1 MANISNT
8 TNSTFAGFVERI
20 NIDPAIRRII
30 QEDKKIHNE
39 FSENESWLG
48 SRFISSDLLTM
59 APMIIGIASIVFTT
73 ICICIC
79 KVRARKIEKKAI
91 PENTNTTDQKV
102 IAAVAS
108 SSSAVASSSSKPQQ

>member
-1 MANISNT
+1 MANISNS
-8 TNSTFAGFVERI
+8 TNSTFAGMVERI

-30 QEDKKIHNE
+30 QEGKIIHNE
-39 FSENESWLG
+39 SPENESWWG
-48 SRFISSDLLTM
+48 SRFVSSDLLTM

-79 KVRARKIEKKAI
+79 KARAHKIEKKAT

-102 IAAVAS
+102 VAAAS
-108 SSSAVASSSSKPQQ
+108 SSAIASSSSKHLQ